1 MCRTSNTV
9 KLKIKQLK
17 NNNIVVVAGNFK
29 YYAYLISFFAMTVI
43 YYQKITGI
51 IQTIITVTYLTSI
64 AHKPVLFRTQEIIK
78 IWFFFYLKKN

>member
-1 MCRTSNTV
+1 
-9 KLKIKQLK
+9 
-17 NNNIVVVAGNFK
+17 
-29 YYAYLISFFAMTVI
+29 MTVI

-78 IWFFFYLKKN
+78 KKKLKPAYFT